1 MFRFTQVLHDH
12 SMRVI
17 NWVVLTSIYVLTF
30 HYSRLHW
37 YDLGWRS
44 SIAQNLVI
52 LNVLFSLGT
61 MIMLTSIVLE
71 LWRCPPPD
79 SKSRLGTAVEI
90 MVLWLL
96 LPVLGLVLGMLPA
109 LSAQTR
115 LMLGIP
121 LGYKV
126 TPKRFAEPVPQKAA

>member
-1 MFRFTQVLHDH
+1 
-12 SMRVI
+12 
-17 NWVVLTSIYVLTF
+17 
-30 HYSRLHW
+30 
-37 YDLGWRS
+37 
-44 SIAQNLVI
+44 
-52 LNVLFSLGT
+52 
-61 MIMLTSIVLE
+61 MIMLTSILLE

-79 SKSRLGTAVEI
+79 SKSRLGHRGRDHGA
-90 MVLWLL
+90 LA
-96 LPVLGLVLGMLPA
+96 PASGARLVLGMLPA

>member
-1 MFRFTQVLHDH
+1 
-12 SMRVI
+12 MRVV
-17 NWVVLTSIYVLTF
+17 NWVVLTSIYLYALYF
-30 HYSRLHW
+30 SRLHW

-44 SIAQNLVI
+44 SIAHNLAF
-52 LNVLFSLGT
+52 LNVLFVMGS
-61 MIMLTSIVLE
+61 MVMLSSIVLE

-79 SKSRLGTAVEI
+79 SKSRLVTAVEI
-90 MVLWLL
+90 MGLWAF
-96 LPVLGLVLGMLPA
+96 LPILGLVLGMLPA

-126 TPKRFAEPVPQKAA
+126 TPKRFTEPVAQKAS